1 MSVDQRLIP
10 EGKADDP
17 RRIAEALGEM
27 IEDAECIDDV
37 PASGDK
43 QCNVEGCGRC
53 ELMRVRDLMAGR
65 LPAAAAPPAPAP
77 RPMMVNTI
85 MVARAEAARLGV
97 EAVLNALGI
106 AEPPNLYDILARA
119 LPPGERM
126 RLTSR
131 RRQQRCAVLHDRL
144 LFLQRRVANFG
155 DRRAG
160 RDHHEMTAL
169 EEALAR
175 WDELP
180 RVVAELH
187 RAEALLSHLLA
198 LPAAEREAE
207 IEEMRSGAPSTL
219 ATLIA
224 RAAGALA
231 DVDWNLRYGELTT
244 SDRLVAAEVV
254 TAWQSLLALPRKKRD
269 QVIAALRRAEREA
282 GSAGRTNR

>member
-131 RRQQRCAVLHDRL
+131 RRHQRWTVLHDRL
-144 LFLQRRVANFG
+144 LFLGRRMEHLG

-160 RDHHEMTAL
+160 RDHHEASAL

-187 RAEALLSHLLA
+187 RAEALLGRLLA
-198 LPAAEREAE
+198 LSATEREAE
-207 IEEMRSGAPSTL
+207 IEEMRAGAIPAL
-219 ATLIA
+219 ATFIA
-224 RAAGALA
+224 RVTVSERGRLETRIPE
-231 DVDWNLRYGELTT
+231 DHGET
-244 SDRLVAAEVV
+244 
-254 TAWQSLLALPRKKRD
+254 PRA
-269 QVIAALRRAEREA
+269 AALRPGALVRLVSFEARPAVGGAE
-282 GSAGRTNR
+282 GSR